1 VSEIAPI
8 LVLLFLASA
17 FCWWLVLKRAAR
29 DKLLKGA
36 WRLYRLEKQE
46 QKDAYDAMYLAG
58 ALVMALVFTIF
69 FFAALIASIV
79 NRP

>member
-1 VSEIAPI
+1 MSEAAPI
-8 LVLLFLASA
+8 LVLLLLFSVA
-17 FCWWLVLKRAAR
+17 CWWLVFKRSAR
-29 DKLLKGA
+29 DKFQKSA
-36 WRLYRLEKQE
+36 YRLYRLEKQE

-69 FFAALIASIV
+69 FFVALIASIV